1 VKKYDSSVKKK
12 VAIVGA
18 GFYGLV
24 FAEQLSQFEEID
36 LQIFEKRSH
45 IGGNA
50 WSYNCKD
57 TGIEVHKYGSHL
69 FHTSNEVVWRYVNQF
84 TKFTNYVHTVWVN
97 LDSKIYP
104 LPINL
109 ATISLFLGKQTSP
122 KEALDWISIHNK
134 VDAND
139 PDSLEKKAIESI
151 GRPLY
156 ESLIKGYTW
165 KQWQTDP
172 KQLPSD
178 IISRLP
184 VRYNFNNRYFNDTY
198 EGLPEKGYFGLFEKI
213 MESVHAKVH
222 LNCDFLESNNV
233 SDYDLVV
240 YTGPLDKYFGYVFG
254 HLGWRTLDFEME
266 TYDIESYQG
275 APVINFANL
284 DVPFTRVHE
293 FKHLHPE
300 RKNITKTVIAK
311 EYSRFAEADDEP
323 YYPINSRSDRDILT
337 KYRTLAKRESNV
349 IFGGRLGSYKY
360 LDMHMAIASALSD
373 FRNKAKNLLGLGN

>member
-1 VKKYDSSVKKK
+1 VRKR

-24 FAEQLSQFEEID
+24 FAEQLSQFENVDIH
-36 LQIFEKRSH
+36 IFEKRSH

-50 WSYNCKD
+50 WSYINEE

-69 FHTSNEVVWRYVNQF
+69 FHTSNKVVWEYMNRF
-84 TKFTNYVHTVWVN
+84 TRFTNYIHNVWVN
-97 LDSKIYP
+97 LDGKIYP

-122 KEALDWISIHNK
+122 QEASDWISLNR
-134 VDAND
+134 NMEENS
-139 PDSLEKKAIESI
+139 PDSFEKKAIESI

-156 ESLIKGYTW
+156 ESFIKGYTW

-172 KQLPSD
+172 RFLPSD

-184 VRYNFNNRYFNDTY
+184 VRNNFDNRYFNDTY
-198 EGLPEKGYFGLFEKI
+198 EGLPENGYFKLFEKI
-213 MESVHAKVH
+213 MESIRAKVH
-222 LNCDFLESNNV
+222 LNCDFLENETV
-233 SDYDLVV
+233 KHYDLVV
-240 YTGPLDKYFGYVFG
+240 YTGPLDKYFGYRFG
-254 HLGWRTLDFEME
+254 LLGWRTLDFELE
-266 TYDIESYQG
+266 THHIDSYQG
-275 APVINFANL
+275 TPVINFANL
-284 DVPFTRVHE
+284 EIPFTRIHE

-300 RKNITKTVIAK
+300 RKHQSKTITAK
-311 EYSRFAEADDEP
+311 EYSRFAESGDEP
-323 YYPINSRSDRDILT
+323 YYPINSVADREILA
-337 KYRTLAKRESNV
+337 KYRELAKREANV

-373 FRNKAKNLLGLGN
+373 FRNRANDLLGLGF